1 MKQVNLKIKE
11 NKLIAKNTYR
21 LILTGDL
28 SNKYPYRPGSFINLR
43 IPSFYLRRPISI
55 CDISSK
61 EVTLIYKVVGEGTLK
76 LSKMKKGEIDALV
89 DMGNG
94 YNMNP
99 VKSIALLVGGG
110 AGIPPMYYLSKEL
123 LKRNKKVIV
132 VLGFNSKE
140 EIFYANEFKK
150 LGIQVVIA
158 TLDGSVGVKGL
169 VTDAMK
175 GLKYDYVYAC
185 GPIPMLKAIY
195 KDAKAPGQYSLEE
208 RMGCGFGACM
218 GCTCKTLYGHKRIC
232 KDGPVLTKEEI
243 VWEK

>member
-55 CDISSK
+55 CDINSK
-61 EVTLIYKVVGEGTLK
+61 EITLIYKVVGEGTLK

-99 VKSIALLVGGG
+99 VKSTALLVGGG

-150 LGIQVVIA
+150 LGVKVVIA

-175 GLKYDYVYAC
+175 GLKYDYIYAC

-195 KDAKAPGQYSLEE
+195 KVSKAKGQYSLEE
-208 RMGCGFGACM
+208 RMGCGFGVCR
-218 GCTCKTLYGHKRIC
+218 GCSIKTKQGIRRVC
-232 KDGPVLTKEEI
+232 KDGPVFLGEDI
-243 VWEK
+243 IW

>member
-43 IPSFYLRRPISI
+43 IPGFYLRRPISI

-94 YNMNP
+94 YNMSP

-150 LGIQVVIA
+150 LGVKVVIA

-175 GLKYDYVYAC
+175 GLKYDYIYAC

-195 KDAKAPGQYSLEE
+195 KVSNIKGQYSLEE
-208 RMGCGFGACM
+208 RMGCGFGVCR
-218 GCTCKTLYGHKRIC
+218 GCSIKTKQGIRRVC
-232 KDGPVLTKEEI
+232 KDGPVFLGEDI
-243 VWEK
+243 IW